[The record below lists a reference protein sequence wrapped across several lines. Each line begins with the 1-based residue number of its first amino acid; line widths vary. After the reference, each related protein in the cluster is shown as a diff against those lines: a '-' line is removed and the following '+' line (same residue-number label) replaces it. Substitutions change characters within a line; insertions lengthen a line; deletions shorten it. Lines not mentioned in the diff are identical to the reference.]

1 MPDACPWLL
10 AGLVSA
16 VTGAILAML
25 ILIGSRIFDLESRFV
40 SPGRI
45 AGVVDGYNN
54 RGHGGRVRADG
65 TRPYQHRSRRGDG
78 CVITTS
84 NDVLGVLVFFILA
97 TQFYFD

>member
-1 MPDACPWLL
+1 
-10 AGLVSA
+10 LVGA

-45 AGVVDGYNN
+45 AGVVTTIAAMVGAFVPMALDRISIDPAAVTG
-54 RGHGGRVRADG
+54 VF
-65 TRPYQHRSRRGDG
+65 
-78 CVITTS
+78 ITTS